1 VISLGGTRAH
11 VRQQIYMYDT
21 KWWKYMS
28 STQPTKV
35 NKQHSIKALKEHLT
49 REKTYQQGVQKRNL
63 P

>member
-1 VISLGGTRAH
+1 
-11 VRQQIYMYDT
+11 MYDT